1 MKYTYSLIY
10 LLLTCIFGSCTENTL
25 LNTPPN
31 NNPDDETLEEVS
43 LNLKSSPVRVI
54 GETWEAK
61 PNTRVATTTNENLIN
76 NIWVIQ
82 YNNDGTQLLT
92 QPRYYALNPTITT
105 TGSIK
110 VTLRP
115 ATNSKVY
122 IIANTNSASWT
133 DGTDISTLT
142 KLNNKTKTFSTENE
156 IYGGIN
162 NNLLMSGNLTATIAA
177 GTDNNIGT
185 IQMKRM
191 VAKISFKY
199 TLAAG
204 TESYLKVSKITLEN
218 VPNVIKIGETTTPPY
233 PTPLTSCPYSEV
245 LSPQAGVIYSGYVP
259 ENLRGTT
266 TNTDEKK
273 KNEGAPANALVIRLY
288 IDSEMDGSSYVYT
301 VYPGENNYNDFNIKR
316 NCHYNLLLKLNSTG
330 TDSRVMAAPANCFVL
345 RPNVS
350 ITFDPYDRS
359 EKGGGWDYSQY
370 VNKNENSKKISSVKI
385 LWQTGNGTDFAIGNN
400 SNGKLV
406 YLDNED
412 KIHVTAGKING
423 NAVIAGYNNSNEIV
437 WSWHIWVNSNS
448 PAQLS
453 KAVPYTTYAWDAT
466 GIKSSDPNT
475 RIAGQPVMSCN
486 LGALSTT
493 PGASSY
499 GLLYQWGRKDPF
511 PQGKEDYHFESYPYS
526 STYIVAVYDN
536 AGNQIKMSSSEGTGE
551 LFQSVMVSQTTGTIN
566 YVLKKPTHF
575 IKTTN
580 IENSGIPGDYLN
592 EGDWYWMH
600 NDRLW
605 GGKPVAEASKVFETD
620 TPHSLLL
627 ADNGAKEKSI
637 FDPCP
642 SGWMLAP
649 GDMWLGF
656 TKDGYNA
663 TDATYQLINCSE
675 STTSENSANY
685 GYHIYMQGWK
695 KGVSVYFPSQG
706 LRICNGSAW
715 RNGVCGNYHT
725 STAGRDGTVYI
736 LHLHTT
742 SQINISEPGYG
753 YTRRSVAGPVRCVRE
768 TK

>member
-43 LNLKSSPVRVI
+43 LNLESSPVRVI

-61 PNTRVATTTNENLIN
+61 PNTRVATTTNENLIS

-142 KLNNKTKTFSTENE
+142 KLNNKTKTFSTEND
-156 IYGGIN
+156 IYGGTN

-453 KAVPYTTYAWDAT
+453 KAVPYTTYAWDAN
-466 GIKSSDPNT
+466 GVKASDPNV
-475 RIAGQPVMSCN
+475 RVAGQPVMSCN

-511 PQGKEDYHFESYPYS
+511 PQGKEDTHIAEYPYTS
-526 STYIVAVYDN
+526 DYIVSVYNN
-536 AGNQIKMSSSEGTGE
+536 AGTQIKMSTTEGIGE
-551 LFQSVMVSQTTGTIN
+551 LFQTIIVNSVNGNIEYT
-566 YVLKKPTHF
+566 LKHPTHF
-575 IKTTN
+575 FKSTDN
-580 IENSGIPGDYLN
+580 IYDNDSFIN
-592 EGDWYWMH
+592 EGDWYWGH
-600 NDRLW
+600 NDKLW
-605 GGKPVAEASKVFETD
+605 GGKPISEATVIYET
-620 TPHSLLL
+620 PNLVL
-627 ADNGAKEKSI
+627 ANNGAVDKSI

-656 TKDGYNA
+656 TKTGLNVNNNS
-663 TDATYQLINCSE
+663 TYDLINCSE
-675 STTSENSANY
+675 KNATDNTNNF

-695 KGVSVYFPSQG
+695 TGQTVYFPSQG
-706 LRICNGSAW
+706 LRISDGRAL
-715 RNGVCGNYHT
+715 RNGICGNYHT
-725 STAGRDGTVYI
+725 SSTGRNGTVYI
-736 LHLHTT
+736 FHLHTPST
-742 SQINISEPGYG
+742 LLIFEEAYSN
-753 YTRRSVAGPVRCVRE
+753 TRRTVGGPIRCVRE

>member
-1 MKYTYSLIY
+1 MKYTSSIIY
-10 LLLTCIFGSCTENTL
+10 LLLTCIFGACTENTL
-25 LNTPPN
+25 LNTHPN
-31 NNPDDETLEEVS
+31 YNPDDETLEEVS
-43 LNLKSSPVRVI
+43 LNLESLPVRVI
-54 GETWEAK
+54 GEAWEAK
-61 PNTRVATTTNENLIN
+61 PDTRVATTTNENLIS

-82 YNNDGTQLLT
+82 YNNEGTQLLT
-92 QPRYYALNPTITT
+92 KPRYYALNPTITT
-105 TGSIK
+105 TGNIK

-115 ATNSKVY
+115 ATDSKVY

-133 DGTDISTLT
+133 DGTDVSTLT
-142 KLNNKTKTFSTENE
+142 KLNNKTQTFSTENE

-162 NNLLMSGNLTATIAA
+162 NNLLMSGNQTATITA
-177 GTDNNIGT
+177 GTENNIGT

-199 TLAAG
+199 KLAAE

-218 VPNVIKIGETTTPPY
+218 VPNVIKIGETTTTPY

-245 LSPQAGVIYSGYVP
+245 QSPQAEVIYSGYVP
-259 ENLRGTT
+259 ENLRGTI

-273 KNEGAPANALVIRLY
+273 KNEGAPADALVIRIY

-316 NCHYNLLLKLNSTG
+316 NCHYNLSLKLNSTG

-359 EKGGGWDYSQY
+359 ERGGGWDYSQY
-370 VNKNENSKKISSVKI
+370 VNKNESSKKITSVKI

-423 NAVIAGYNNSNEIV
+423 NAVIAGYNSSNEIV

-453 KAVPYTTYAWDAT
+453 KAVPYTTYDWDET
-466 GIKSSDPNT
+466 GIKASDPNV
-475 RIAGQPVMSCN
+475 RVAGQPVMSCN

-499 GLLYQWGRKDPF
+499 GLWYQWGRKDPF
-511 PQGKEDYHFESYPYS
+511 PQGKESLHIEEHAYTSDN
-526 STYIVAVYDN
+526 IVAVYDN
-536 AGNQIKMSSSEGTGE
+536 AGVQIRMSSTADTRE
-551 LFQSVMVSQTTGTIN
+551 LFQDIITSPTNGNIDYT
-566 YVLKKPTHF
+566 LKHPTHF
-575 IKTTN
+575 ILSS
-580 IENSGIPGDYLN
+580 EDYISIIN
-592 EGDWYWMH
+592 DGDWYWGH

-605 GGKPVAEASKVFETD
+605 GGKPVSEATIIYETEN
-620 TPHSLLL
+620 LLL
-627 ADNGAKEKSI
+627 SNTGAILKSI

-642 SGWMLAP
+642 SGWMMPP
-649 GDMWLGF
+649 GDIWLGF
-656 TKDGYNA
+656 TKNGLNV
-663 TDATYQLINCSE
+663 TNNLTYDLINCSE
-675 STTSENSANY
+675 TGSEENKQNF
-685 GYHIYMQGWK
+685 GFHIYMQGWK
-695 KGVSVYFPSQG
+695 TGETVYFPCQG
-706 LRICNGSAW
+706 MRRVDGKATRDGI
-715 RNGVCGNYHT
+715 CGNYHT
-725 STAGRDGTVYI
+725 STPGKDGTVYI
-736 LHLHTT
+736 VHLHVTA
-742 SQINISEPGYG
+742 SISIFDDNYVT
-753 YTRRSVAGPVRCVRE
+753 TRRSVGGPIRCVRE